1 MSGAT
6 QGAASIMDRFLE
18 DSRATGRQVSLY
30 LVSGYQLKGQVVE
43 FDAHFVGPG
52 GFPFP
57 VEPHDSDVAVLGEEL
72 AHLAMKMVQI
82 LRQAMTHR
90 MLQ

>member
-6 QGAASIMDRFLE
+6 RGDASLMDRFLE

-43 FDAHFVGPG
+43 FDAETILFNHRDVHQLVMRSAVATVY
-52 GFPFP
+52 P
-57 VEPHDSDVAVLGEEL
+57 VSDAKAHAAGWWRAYTSEDHSEP
-72 AHLAMKMVQI
+72 
-82 LRQAMTHR
+82 
-90 MLQ
+90 